1 MSKKGRFAMVEI
13 EKSAC
18 YREPLNVD
26 VADELARKA
35 TMEEY
40 RGHCLQT
47 VFG

>member
-1 MSKKGRFAMVEI
+1 MVEI

-40 RGHCLQT
+40 RGHCL
-47 VFG
+47 